1 MPRYPQ
7 SLAVKRS
14 KLSLG
19 KDLNNS
25 RHFDIDC
32 ECSEAEFVDDNE
44 EKLENSWI
52 FLRNTKEYKD
62 IVKLYEEYP
71 DKFNQFWK
79 AMVRKILRKNDSKFS
94 EEIKI
99 KYSYEALVQ
108 LVNEDDLNIQDI
120 LKQNNLTNCMK
131 NESILISM
139 IDIEEFEFR

>member
-7 SLAVKRS
+7 NLAVKRS
-14 KLSLG
+14 KLILG

-44 EKLENSWI
+44 ENFENSWI

-71 DKFNQFWK
+71 LKFNQFWE

-108 LVNEDDLNIQDI
+108 LINEDDLNIQDI
-120 LKQNNLTNCMK
+120 LKQNGLTKCME
-131 NESILISM
+131 NEISM
-139 IDIEEFEFR
+139 NEIEEFEFR